1 MTMRKS
7 SRTNVSYRHCENSIR
22 SNDFSLIYSNESYDP
37 VQIPSTSL
45 LELAKQ
51 KRFDKIEE
59 YLTKSNDSQVS
70 SWIDGGSFPKAIS
83 MGLQAFKGE
92 TVLHLIMVYEPTVE
106 VVDLLI
112 RAMIRKEP
120 QVVPEAVTDI
130 QGRTPLTV
138 AVINN
143 CDISVIRR
151 LLTGVTAVVP
161 AVTKDSWQRLPLHW
175 ACGHSSIARTTN
187 WSISCTDKSKGSDN
201 MVRTIETLLKVY
213 PYAAALK
220 DVAGM
225 TPFDIATKN
234 RADPYVL
241 QIVGFAWECQKK
253 REDPS
258 KASTESTSSSNIP
271 LDEFKTDPL
280 NFDFDDLSSIGSG
293 GVSKYCRQS
302 NPSKKANKTSDSR
315 HETANL

>member
-1 MTMRKS
+1 MRTA
-7 SRTNVSYRHCENSIR
+7 SRTIASYRHCDSSLR
-22 SNDFSLIYSNESYDP
+22 SNNDFSVLYNNDRFDP
-37 VQIPSTSL
+37 VLVQSASL

-59 YLTKSNDSQVS
+59 YLTLSSDSRVS
-70 SWIDGGSFPKAIS
+70 SWIDGGSFPKAVS

-92 TVLHLIMVYEPTVE
+92 TVLHLIMVFEPTVE

-151 LLTGVTAVVP
+151 LLSGVTAIVP

-175 ACGHSSIARTTN
+175 ACSHSSIAKKRS
-187 WSISCTDKSKGSDN
+187 WSIACTDKSKSSDN
-201 MVRTIETLLKVY
+201 MVRIVETLLKVY
-213 PYAAALK
+213 PHAAAWK
-220 DVAGM
+220 DVAGL

-258 KASTESTSSSNIP
+258 KASTESTLNSDIP
-271 LDEFKTDPL
+271 LDELKTDPL

-293 GVSKYCRQS
+293 GVSKYCRQRS
-302 NPSKKANKTSDSR
+302 PSSRGHKQNDSR
-315 HETANL
+315 RETAYV